1 MNGGGGYAGP
11 GPVGVVPG
19 LEVSGAVFV
28 SPSSPEDEARLRRIK
43 PTMTKAAATAMVP
56 PSKNPPQLKL
66 RLGGPGGGG
75 GGGPLLLGG
84 RDGGDP
90 RPLSS

>member
-1 MNGGGGYAGP
+1 M
-11 GPVGVVPG
+11 
-19 LEVSGAVFV
+19 
-28 SPSSPEDEARLRRIK
+28 K

-66 RLGGPGGGG
+66 RLGGPGGGR
-75 GGGPLLLGG
+75 GGPLLLGG
-84 RDGGDP
+84 KGGAGP